1 MEIRHVRYFVT
12 VVQEGQ
18 ITTAAQKL
26 NMAQPPLSQQIRRL
40 EKELGTQLLVR
51 VGKKFLPTE
60 AGELLYERGIELL
73 KEFDDVVDIVKDTG
87 EGLRGTLQI
96 GCVKSCLH
104 HLPATI
110 RSFHEQWPNVHIQI
124 LSGDPFQLAAS
135 IHDREI
141 DVALVRSPH
150 PQDQLHFTSLDEEE
164 PFYFITAKHQWI
176 ATNRQTVTMK
186 EIAGLPLFALHRVK
200 GIGIYELVHEAFKHH
215 GLTPNYICES
225 PDATTLLTLV
235 ESGLGGIMLPEA
247 VLSTFSKENFSIY
260 RITDCHVTTTT
271 ALITPKDRHISR
283 AAQHFKDL
291 LVQ

>member
-96 GCVKSCLH
+96 GCVKSCFIIYQR
-104 HLPATI
+104 PFAPFMNSGQMYI
-110 RSFHEQWPNVHIQI
+110 FRSCQEI
-124 LSGDPFQLAAS
+124 L
-135 IHDREI
+135 
-141 DVALVRSPH
+141 
-150 PQDQLHFTSLDEEE
+150 
-164 PFYFITAKHQWI
+164 
-176 ATNRQTVTMK
+176 
-186 EIAGLPLFALHRVK
+186 
-200 GIGIYELVHEAFKHH
+200 
-215 GLTPNYICES
+215 
-225 PDATTLLTLV
+225 
-235 ESGLGGIMLPEA
+235 
-247 VLSTFSKENFSIY
+247 FS
-260 RITDCHVTTTT
+260 
-271 ALITPKDRHISR
+271 
-283 AAQHFKDL
+283 
-291 LVQ
+291 